1 MAYNTNQDRLA
12 SKTVQNLEQS
22 LGKNGLVFIN
32 NENSTTTNGVAI
44 QCLTDCSFS
53 NLVIGNVNLTP
64 NNFTLSL
71 TAGTIIYGHV
81 TSVTISEVN
90 QKAIVYNK

>member
-32 NENSTTTNGVAI
+32 NNTATTTSGVAI
-44 QCLTDCSFS
+44 QCLTDCTFS
-53 NLVIGNVNLTP
+53 NLIIGNVNLTP
-64 NNFTLSL
+64 SGSLSL
-71 TAGTIIYGHV
+71 GSGTIIYGHV
-81 TSVTISEVN
+81 TSVTISGTD